1 MPNLKSL
8 ISILFICG
16 SLHATAVPLT
26 TLDLNQIYQNLQS
39 AIGDQSRQFPKLEIR
54 PGANSVLAYNQRKN
68 VIFVDEKVL
77 QICDEFG
84 ENAPDAIAFLLAHE
98 MTHFYQ
104 KHKWEEAGFASEF
117 LTKKSTFNE
126 HVEDERAADLYGA
139 YVTHLA
145 GYQSIKLIPALFE
158 KVYQT
163 YGLDENLLDYPS
175 LQERQKIAQEVCK
188 KAKEL
193 IILFDTANYL
203 NAIGEHL
210 AAATAYEHLLQL
222 VQYKELY
229 NNLGASLVA
238 EAARTTPFGE
248 TKFRYPLALDWDI
261 ALRDGVGDRREILA
275 KAIQYLA
282 KATQMDATHYN
293 SFINLACAY
302 VLDNQLDAANDLLK
316 KMQNV
321 PQDAEQLAEVN
332 ILLAILRS
340 KEGKTS
346 EAEAILKAMMTT
358 TSSAGLQDLAQ
369 QNLRLLQGATI
380 VHTTSPLSSTTHA
393 IGGIDLLYQNEFP
406 FKKINLFNTY
416 LAADNEL
423 QIYETTTAKLAH
435 FVIDD
440 KTIALLL
447 SCDNNQETT
456 SGIQI
461 NSLFKEVKMAY
472 PIGNILPH
480 NRGYYYVATTEQ
492 LVFYFNKNNRVEE
505 WGTYAIY

>member
-1 MPNLKSL
+1 MQIIKLFV
-8 ISILFICG
+8 SIFFLVG
-16 SLHATAVPLT
+16 SLQTTATSLT
-26 TLDLNQIYQNLQS
+26 VFDLNEIYENLQT
-39 AIGDQSRQFPKLEIR
+39 AIGDQSRQFPTLEIR

-68 VIFVDEKVL
+68 VIFVDEKVI
-77 QICDEFG
+77 QICNEFE

-145 GYQSIKLIPALFE
+145 GYQSIKLISDLFE

-238 EAARTTPFGE
+238 EAARTMPFGE

-261 ALRDGVGDRREILA
+261 ALRNGVGDRKEILA

-340 KEGKTS
+340 KEGKSS
-346 EAEAILKAMMTT
+346 EAEAILKAMITT
-358 TSSAGLQDLAQ
+358 TSSAGLQDLAK
-369 QNLRLLQGATI
+369 QNLQLLKGEI
-380 VHTTSPLSSTTHA
+380 PIYTSPPLSSETQT

-406 FKKINLFNTY
+406 FQKINLFNTY
-416 LAADNEL
+416 MTANNEL
-423 QIYETTTAKLAH
+423 QIYETPIARLAH
-435 FVIDD
+435 FVSND
-440 KTIALLL
+440 KIIALLL
-447 SCDNNQETT
+447 SCDNKQKTT
-456 SGIQI
+456 NDI
-461 NSLFKEVKMAY
+461 NVNSHFKDVKMAY

-480 NRGYYYVATTEQ
+480 NRGYYYVARPEQ